1 MSRIINL
8 ADAVVARLNTA
19 TLSQSFTAV
28 KELMPID
35 QLDDVVSLEVSVA
48 VGGENWEKIDRSAV
62 YSKVYDI
69 FVVIRAP
76 LTSDNNS
83 AIEPYILL
91 SQEIKDDLVQQRL
104 TGLHVIE
111 VQQDAPFDLT
121 DLADSAKYFTVITFK
136 YKGL

>member
-1 MSRIINL
+1 
-8 ADAVVARLNTA
+8 
-19 TLSQSFTAV
+19 
-28 KELMPID
+28 MPID

-48 VGGENWEKIDRSAV
+48 VGGENWDKIDRSAV